1 MLNLTRRQ
9 ALAGVAGAGLLAVAG
24 NSIGAA
30 RAAPVRGGSVKFGVA
45 GGATSDTLDPRG
57 SPDTH
62 LALAWWAIRNSLTEV
77 LADGSLV
84 GEIAES
90 WETSTDA
97 KTWTFHIRKGVT
109 FHDGRPLTADDVVA
123 SLNFHRGA
131 ESISAGKAMVEA
143 VTDIVAT
150 DPHTVV
156 VTLNSANA
164 DFAFLLSDYHLL
176 MLPSSDGKVD
186 WESGNG
192 TGGYILE
199 HFEPGVSIKLRR
211 NPNYFKG
218 ESRAHFDEVE
228 LINIPDASAR
238 QTALMSGQ
246 VDAIGRI
253 DVKTVSRLSGV
264 SGINVVETVGRQ
276 YSTILMDT
284 TSSLFK
290 DVDVRT
296 AFKHAIDRE
305 KILGTALLGHGQI
318 GNDQPIGPTYQ
329 YFNPDLAQRTF
340 DPDRAKF
347 LLNKAGASNIK
358 VQLEVSEIAWPAGS
372 IDAAVLFAEQAK
384 ASGIEIEVVRR
395 PNDGYWSNVWSKVPF
410 TMGYVGG
417 RPTEDWIFTAFYAKG
432 AVNNDTHWVNDRFET
447 LLVEGRM
454 TIDPDKRRAIYGEM
468 QQILNEDGGLIAP
481 IFANHI
487 IGLSSRI
494 AEPEALSGN
503 WEMDNW
509 RAVERWSLAG

>member
-1 MLNLTRRQ
+1 MFNVTRRQ
-9 ALAGVAGAGLLAVAG
+9 ALAGVAGAGILALAG
-24 NSIGAA
+24 RSISPA

-77 LADGSLV
+77 LADGTLV

-90 WETSTDA
+90 WDASPDA
-97 KTWTFHIRKGVT
+97 KTWTFNIRKGVT
-109 FHDGRPLTADDVVA
+109 FHDGKPLTADDVVA

-131 ESISAGKAMVEA
+131 DSVSAGKALVET
-143 VTDIVAT
+143 VTDIVAA

-156 VTLNSANA
+156 VTLAQANA
-164 DFAFLLSDYHLL
+164 DFAFLMSDYHLL
-176 MLPSSDGKVD
+176 ILPVVDGKVD

-199 HFEPGVSIKLRR
+199 NFEPGVSIKLRR

-218 ESRAHFDEVE
+218 DARAHFDEVE
-228 LINIPDASAR
+228 LLNIPDAAAR

-253 DVKTVSRLSGV
+253 DVKTVSRLAGV
-264 SGINVVETVGRQ
+264 PGINVVETVGRQ
-276 YSTILMDT
+276 YSTILMDC

-290 DVDVRT
+290 DVNVRL
-296 AFKHAIDRE
+296 AFKHAIDRK
-305 KILGTALLGHGQI
+305 KILETALLGHGQI

-329 YFNPDLAQRTF
+329 FYDPNLPQRTF
-340 DPDRAKF
+340 DPDKAKF
-347 LLNKAGASNIK
+347 LLNKAGVSNPK
-358 VQLEVSEIAWPAGS
+358 VQLEVSEIAWPAGA
-372 IDAAVLFAEQAK
+372 IDAAVLYAEQAK
-384 ASGIEIEVVRR
+384 ASGIDIEVVRR

-417 RPTEDWIFTAFYAKG
+417 RPTEDWIFTAFYA
-432 AVNNDTHWVNDRFET
+432 ANAANNDTHWNNDRFEK

-468 QQILNEDGGLIAP
+468 QHILNEDGGLIAP

-487 IGLSSRI
+487 IGLGSRI
-494 AEPEALSGN
+494 AKPESLSGN

-509 RAVERWSLAG
+509 RAVERWSLAE